1 MRSETIRQEAIRLG
15 LAEKLLLVADL
26 WDSIA
31 LDNKEVPLPDWQ
43 KRELNKRYEEY
54 TTGQQNLHDWHTV
67 HEGLRNK
74 YK

>member
-1 MRSETIRQEAIRLG
+1 MLR

-31 LDNKEVPLPDWQ
+31 LDNAEISLPDWQ
-43 KRELNKRYEEY
+43 KKKLDKRYKEY
-54 TTGQQNLHDWHTV
+54 KIGQQNLHGWQTV